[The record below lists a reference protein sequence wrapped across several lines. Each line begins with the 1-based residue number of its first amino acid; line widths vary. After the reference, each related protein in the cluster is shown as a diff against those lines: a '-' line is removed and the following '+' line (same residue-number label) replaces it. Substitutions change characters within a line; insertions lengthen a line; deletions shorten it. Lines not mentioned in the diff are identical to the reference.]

1 MNIYEK
7 INKVRIQFQEK
18 DIKKGGD
25 NKFGK
30 YKYFELADITPTINM
45 LCAEIGLYNRCSYAQ
60 ELATLTII
68 NTEKPE
74 EQEVFT
80 SPMSTA
86 NLKGYHE
93 VQNLGAVE
101 TYIKRYLYQ
110 TAYDVVES
118 DAIDGGNMDKVESK
132 REPDKFDQMH
142 IEHLAEY
149 ENRINNSDW
158 DEAKKQSAIN
168 WLDKCS
174 AKDLERLDDSLSK
187 GGF

>member
-18 DIKKGGD
+18 GIKMGGN
-25 NKFGK
+25 NKFAG
-30 YKYFELADITPTINM
+30 YNYYELADILPTINT
-45 LCAEIGLYNRCSYAQ
+45 LCAEIGLINIISFGID
-60 ELATLTII
+60 LATMTII
-68 NTEKPE
+68 DTEKLD
-74 EQEVFT
+74 QVLVT

-86 NLKGYHE
+86 NLKGCHE

-101 TYIKRYLYQ
+101 TYIRRYLYQ
-110 TAYDVVES
+110 TAYEIIES
-118 DAIDGGNMDKVESK
+118 DALNATNGSDKVEK
-132 REPDKFDQMH
+132 KPDKFDQMH